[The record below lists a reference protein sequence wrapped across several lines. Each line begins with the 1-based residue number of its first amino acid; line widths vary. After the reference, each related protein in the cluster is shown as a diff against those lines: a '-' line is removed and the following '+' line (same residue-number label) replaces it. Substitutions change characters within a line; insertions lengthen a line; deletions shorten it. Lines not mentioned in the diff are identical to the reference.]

1 MAIAKKYSYIPW
13 MILSFLIL
21 GSFSFAAIAKE
32 QRTSTLSLAVDR
44 DQDGLS
50 NKEEELYGTN
60 PDVRDTDGDGYSDG
74 VEVESGYDPLV
85 PAAKGDRLMGITNG
99 RDTSSADIAYSRNL
113 TNELRT
119 RVAGIAFDVV
129 NGKQVTLDDVDKEI
143 ESLLEKNAVDDL
155 DDVTNVDVNSIRVKK
170 QDYKDM
176 SAKER
181 KKQVKKDVTTYVTAL
196 TYVVSLY
203 APQSLNSSED
213 INTFAQEIVAQTSSL
228 EDDYTNTAYFE
239 QFIPRG
245 EKMLAELNNIEVPEV
260 MLPLHVEGLKIAH
273 MAIAIGKS
281 FQSISPDDPAGAALV
296 FSRARALVALMDEF
310 SEKVTEEINKYGI
323 TL

>member
-1 MAIAKKYSYIPW
+1 MLAV
-13 MILSFLIL
+13 LVV
-21 GSFSFAAIAKE
+21 GGFAFVTVAQE
-32 QRTSTLSLAVDR
+32 QRTSTLPLTVDR

-143 ESLLEKNAVDDL
+143 GDFLEKNAIDL
-155 DDVTNVDVNSIRVKK
+155 DDVVINVNDIHVKK
-170 QDYKDM
+170 QNYEDM
-176 SAKER
+176 SSKER
-181 KKQVKKDVTTYVTAL
+181 KQQVKKDVKTYMTAL
-196 TYVVSLY
+196 TYVISLY
-203 APQSLNSSED
+203 APQSLNSIGAD
-213 INTFAQEIVAQTSSL
+213 AFAQQMVAQTASL
-228 EDDYTNTAYFE
+228 EDDYTNTTYFE
-239 QFIPRG
+239 QFVPRG
-245 EKMLAELNNIEVPEV
+245 EKLLAELNNIEVPEV

-273 MAIAIGKS
+273 TAISIGKS
-281 FQSISPDDPAGAALV
+281 FEDISPDDPAGAALI
-296 FSRARALVALMDEF
+296 FSRARALMVLVADF
-310 SEKVTEEINKYGI
+310 SERATEEMAKYDI